1 MWEANSNAI
10 FKYFNQAWLDF
21 TGRTQLQESVYGW
34 TKGIHPEDN
43 KHCLKCYFDAFTLQ
57 QKFTIEFRLRQADGK
72 YGWLLN
78 NGYPQFD
85 IDGTFLG
92 YMGACLNVTESK
104 IATEI
109 KRVSEE
115 KFRTIAT
122 HPDYWEY
129 WQGID
134 GEMIHVSPSCEK
146 ITGYHAEDFFS
157 DSQLLKKIVHPD
169 DALLMQQHLVK
180 LNSPANLFLTE
191 EIDIKIIKKDGTEVN
206 IAHLCTPV
214 LDDNGNLLGRRISNT
229 DITER
234 KKVETDLT
242 KNERRYR
249 GLLNNLEAGV
259 VFHAAD
265 TAILMSNPKAA
276 ELFGISEDQMMG
288 KISNDP
294 QWQFLTETGIPL
306 SIENYPVNQI
316 IHSKQLLKDFLIGI
330 HRPLTGNIVWL
341 LVNGFPVL
349 NNKEEVTE
357 VLISF
362 IDITERKKV
371 EVMLQ
376 QTVEDLKASNSNL
389 ENFAFI
395 ASHDLQ
401 EPLRMVNSFL
411 KLLEK
416 KLEHQ
421 LNDTTRE
428 YIHFATDGATRMK
441 MLIDDLLKYSKVTAN
456 KDEFL

>member
-1 MWEANSNAI
+1 M
-10 FKYFNQAWLDF
+10 
-21 TGRTQLQESVYGW
+21 
-34 TKGIHPEDN
+34 
-43 KHCLKCYFDAFTLQ
+43 
-57 QKFTIEFRLRQADGK
+57 
-72 YGWLLN
+72 
-78 NGYPQFD
+78 
-85 IDGTFLG
+85 
-92 YMGACLNVTESK
+92 
-104 IATEI
+104 
-109 KRVSEE
+109 
-115 KFRTIAT
+115 
-122 HPDYWEY
+122 
-129 WQGID
+129 
-134 GEMIHVSPSCEK
+134 
-146 ITGYHAEDFFS
+146 
-157 DSQLLKKIVHPD
+157 
-169 DALLMQQHLVK
+169 
-180 LNSPANLFLTE
+180 
-191 EIDIKIIKKDGTEVN
+191 
-206 IAHLCTPV
+206 CTPV
-214 LDDNGNLLGRRISNT
+214 LDDNGTLLGRRISNT

-259 VFHAAD
+259 VIHAAD
-265 TAILMSNPKAA
+265 TAILMSNQKAA

-306 SIENYPVNQI
+306 SIEKYPVNQI

-349 NNKEEVTE
+349 NNKAEVTE

-456 KDEFL
+456 KDEFLETDLDEMLDYLLRTLRELIEKSKAVIIIQSLPFIWCNKILINQLFLNLLNNALKYNEADAPVIEVGYTEQTEEYIFYVTDNGIGINEEYFNKIFILFQRLHGKTEYSGTGIGLALCKKIVEIHNGKIWLESEEGKGTIFYFSIPKLPAVTTEY